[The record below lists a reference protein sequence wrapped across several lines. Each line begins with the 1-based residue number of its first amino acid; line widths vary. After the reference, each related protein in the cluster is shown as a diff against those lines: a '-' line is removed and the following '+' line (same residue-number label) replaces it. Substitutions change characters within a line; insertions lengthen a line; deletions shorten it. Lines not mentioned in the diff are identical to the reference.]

1 MCCVCVC
8 DGGTWKENPCCKFV
22 VPMVHAMLPAGCT
35 FGVRWHQSTKHTSL
49 HNNTFNDVMLG
60 NVVLGCTQDA
70 KELLYRLF
78 KAGFVGLQDVPR
90 TADHAPSRTLYT
102 WSVNNEAAADKLAA
116 ELYKAAFNVY
126 VRCTNEFEQHK
137 EVSHMGSHSQSLFVN
152 LFFYG
157 CIFHFSILP
166 KRLPSSDVACFFLL
180 DSF

>member
-1 MCCVCVC
+1 MLMIPYVLFRRQRTRKFLLSVSRLPCESQSCQSRSTQCDLVVCAMVGHVRRTCVAKLWCVHLPVAH
-8 DGGTWKENPCCKFV
+8 T
-22 VPMVHAMLPAGCT
+22 MLPARCMYS
-35 FGVRWHQSTKHTSL
+35 FSWLQSAKFTSV
-49 HNNTFNDVMLG
+49 HNNALNDFRVG
-60 NVVLGCTQDA
+60 NVVLECIQDA

-137 EVSHMGSHSQSLFVN
+137 EVSHV
-152 LFFYG
+152 
-157 CIFHFSILP
+157 
-166 KRLPSSDVACFFLL
+166 
-180 DSF
+180 